1 VLHPSGGAGNCTLKR
16 CSGAR
21 GSRLRSDAVEWL
33 GRGLKCRSLHCAAEA
48 AAPVGMT
55 KESKSLNGAAACRL
69 LAMRAATPSFCFK
82 LCLLIPMLGW
92 LHAAAQTET
101 PDSDVT
107 TIRVSTSLVLADVIA
122 ETTDPKLHSK
132 NLVPTLERGDFK
144 VFDNGHEVHIQSFDA
159 GAQLNTRPI
168 ALWLIVQCNLGFPAE
183 AASGFMKG
191 KTKYLAPAFARLD
204 KDDVVG
210 VAHWCDNGEANLDLV
225 PGRDAGAALA
235 KVEEILNG
243 KRVNGDNRSG
253 ELALQRMIRM
263 ILENVH
269 GTTPLRLPIYLFLY
283 GDASG
288 TRTHEAESVLQDL
301 LESSGIVFGI
311 NDGFPYDPATVFRGD
326 QIHFLIHYYGQAT
339 GGQVYATHD
348 PTLFA
353 NALDFILLQLHFRY
367 TVGFKPPAL
376 DGKRHALKVEL
387 TEDAKKKYP
396 ATDLRFRPE
405 YVPLPGVAP
414 K

>member
-1 VLHPSGGAGNCTLKR
+1 MKAVVGMAHCWICLAILVSGGQPAL
-16 CSGAR
+16 
-21 GSRLRSDAVEWL
+21 
-33 GRGLKCRSLHCAAEA
+33 
-48 AAPVGMT
+48 
-55 KESKSLNGAAACRL
+55 
-69 LAMRAATPSFCFK
+69 
-82 LCLLIPMLGW
+82 
-92 LHAAAQTET
+92 AQTET
-101 PDSDVT
+101 PLPETT
-107 TIRVSTSLVLADVIA
+107 TIRVETSLVLADVIA
-122 ETTDPKLHSK
+122 QSTDAGQHTKS
-132 NLVPTLERGDFK
+132 LVPNLARGDFR
-144 VFDNGHEVHIQSFDA
+144 VFDNGHEMQIQSFDT
-159 GAQLNTRPI
+159 GAKLSTRPI
-168 ALWLIVQCNLGFPAE
+168 ALWLIVQCNLGFPPE

-191 KTKYLAPAFARLD
+191 KTKFLAPAFAHLD

-210 VAHWCDNGEANLDLV
+210 VAHWCDNGDASIDLP
-225 PGRDAGAALA
+225 PGHDGSAALG
-235 KVEEILNG
+235 KVDELLNR
-243 KRVNGDNRSG
+243 KRVNGENRTG

-269 GTTPLRLPIYLFLY
+269 TTTPLRLPIYLFLY
-283 GDASG
+283 GDRSG
-288 TRTHEAESVLQDL
+288 TRVHEAESVLQDL

-326 QIHFLIHYYGQAT
+326 QIHYLVHYYGQAT

-348 PTLFA
+348 PALFA

-405 YVPLPGVAP
+405 YVPLPGVAA

>member
-1 VLHPSGGAGNCTLKR
+1 MDFRLKITR
-16 CSGAR
+16 AAAMKASGAIAR
-21 GSRLRSDAVEWL
+21 CGVCLAI
-33 GRGLKCRSLHCAAEA
+33 
-48 AAPVGMT
+48 
-55 KESKSLNGAAACRL
+55 L
-69 LAMRAATPSFCFK
+69 LASARPAFAQSEAPLPDTP
-82 LCLLIPMLGW
+82 
-92 LHAAAQTET
+92 
-101 PDSDVT
+101 
-107 TIRVSTSLVLADVIA
+107 TIRVETSLVLADVIA
-122 ETTDPKLHSK
+122 ETTDPNQHTK
-132 NLVPTLERGDFK
+132 NLVPTLKRGDFK
-144 VFDNGHEVHIQSFDA
+144 VFDNGHEVRIQSFDA

-191 KTKYLAPAFARLD
+191 KTKYLAPAFAHLD

-210 VAHWCDNGEANLDLV
+210 VAHWCDNGEANLDLP
-225 PGRDAGAALA
+225 PGRDAGVALA

-243 KRVNGDNRSG
+243 KRVDGDNRSG

-269 GTTPLRLPIYLFLY
+269 NTTPLRLPIYLFLY
-283 GDASG
+283 GDRSG
-288 TRTHEAESVLQDL
+288 TRVHEAESVLHDL
-301 LESSGIVFGI
+301 LESSGIVFGM
-311 NDGFPYDPATVFRGD
+311 NDGFPYDPATVFRAD
-326 QIHFLIHYYGQAT
+326 QIHFLVHYYGQAT

-348 PTLFA
+348 PALFA

-387 TEDAKKKYP
+387 TDAAKKQYP
-396 ATDLRFRPE
+396 ATELRFRPE

>member
-1 VLHPSGGAGNCTLKR
+1 MKT
-16 CSGAR
+16 
-21 GSRLRSDAVEWL
+21 
-33 GRGLKCRSLHCAAEA
+33 AA
-48 AAPVGMT
+48 
-55 KESKSLNGAAACRL
+55 
-69 LAMRAATPSFCFK
+69 PSFCLK
-82 LCLLIPMLGW
+82 LCLLVMMSGW
-92 LHAAAQTET
+92 LPALAQTAT
-101 PDSDVT
+101 QPSDVT
-107 TIRVSTSLVLADVIA
+107 TIRVDTSLVLLDVIA
-122 ETTDPKLHSK
+122 EISDTSLHTK
-132 NLVPTLERGDFK
+132 NLLTTLERGDFR
-144 VFDNGHEVHIQSFDA
+144 VFDNGHEVPIRSFDT
-159 GAQLNTRPI
+159 GAKFSTRPI
-168 ALWLIVQCNLGFPAE
+168 ALWLIVQCNLGFPRE
-183 AASGFMKG
+183 AASGFMQG
-191 KTKYLAPAFARLD
+191 KTQFLTPAFAHLD
-204 KDDVVG
+204 KTDVIG
-210 VAHWCDNGEANLDLV
+210 VAHWCDNGEANLDLP
-225 PGRDAGAALA
+225 PGRDAGVALA

-269 GTTPLRLPIYLFLY
+269 NTTPLRLPIYLFLY

-288 TRTHEAESVLQDL
+288 TRVHEAESVLQDL

-326 QIHFLIHYYGQAT
+326 QIHYLVHYYGQAT

-348 PTLFA
+348 PALFA

-387 TEDAKKKYP
+387 TEDAKKRYP

-405 YVPLPGVAP
+405 YVPMPGEAP